1 MARFPAREAESKAL
15 AQSIITVLTG
25 NAECE
30 QGRKIF
36 RPLAQLRNKGLFSRG
51 LILLSCS

>member
-1 MARFPAREAESKAL
+1 MTRFPTREAEIKAL
-15 AQSIITVLTG
+15 AQSIITGLTG
-25 NAECE
+25 NPERE

-36 RPLAQLRNKGLFSRG
+36 RPLVQLRNKGLFSRG